1 MKVYMETMG
10 CPKNFNDSQVA
21 KGLIQEKGFQITDNI
36 DECDV
41 MILNTCGFIND
52 AKKESISRTFEL
64 AEYKNDGKKLIMT
77 GCLSERY
84 SKDLFEEMPEVDCFL
99 GVNEYD
105 KLPDI
110 LEKIMKSHI
119 RCDYVSGCAAKD
131 LSRQPRLLEDNPY
144 SATLKIAEGCDN
156 RCAYCVIPYIRG
168 PFRSKK
174 MEDVIDEANWL
185 AQKGCKELILIAQD
199 VTVYGKDLYGE
210 MVLPKLLRKLCRI
223 EGIEWIRLM
232 YCYEDRIT
240 DELIEVMAA
249 EPKICHYIDI
259 PIQHSSDNVLR
270 AMNRRSTE
278 ESIRTTINKLKN
290 AIPDIHI
297 RTTLITG
304 FPGESEEDFDN
315 LLDFVEE
322 MRFARLGV
330 FAYSQE
336 ENTPAGEMDNQIPEE
351 IKLLRQDAIMRRQLD
366 ISLETNKEKVGMT
379 LRVLVEER
387 DLDGSY
393 IGRTAFDAPEIDNS
407 VIFASERD
415 LKAGDFVN
423 VLIQDAFD
431 YDLTGMEV

>member
-174 MEDVIDEANWL
+174 MEDVIEEANWL

>member
-110 LEKIMKSHI
+110 LENIMKSHI

>member
-10 CPKNFNDSQVA
+10 CPKNYNDSQVA

-110 LEKIMKSHI
+110 LENIMKSHI

-131 LSRQPRLLEDNPY
+131 LCRQPRLLEDNPY

-174 MEDVIDEANWL
+174 MEDVIEEANWL

-336 ENTPAGEMDNQIPEE
+336 ENTLAGEMDNQIPEE

>member
-119 RCDYVSGCAAKD
+119 RCDYVSGSAAKD

>member
-110 LEKIMKSHI
+110 LENIMKSHI

-131 LSRQPRLLEDNPY
+131 LCRQPRLLEDNPY

>member
-110 LEKIMKSHI
+110 LENIMKSHI

-174 MEDVIDEANWL
+174 MEDVIEEANWL